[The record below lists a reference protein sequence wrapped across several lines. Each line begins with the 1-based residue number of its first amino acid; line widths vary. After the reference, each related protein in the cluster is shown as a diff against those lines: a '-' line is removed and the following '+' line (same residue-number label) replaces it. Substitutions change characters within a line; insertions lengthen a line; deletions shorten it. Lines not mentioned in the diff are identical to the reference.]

1 MKKGIHPK
9 FQECRVVCACGNT
22 FITRSTKKEIR
33 LEICSSCHPFFTGK
47 HKFVDTAGRVEK
59 FYRRYGKNNQ
69 EEKKAQASSS
79 EKTKSK

>member
-69 EEKKAQASSS
+69 EEKKAQTSSP